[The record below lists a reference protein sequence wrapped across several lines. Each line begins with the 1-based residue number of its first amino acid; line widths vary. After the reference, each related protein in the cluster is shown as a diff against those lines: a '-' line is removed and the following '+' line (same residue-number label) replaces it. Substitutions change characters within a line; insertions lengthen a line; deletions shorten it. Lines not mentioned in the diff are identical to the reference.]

1 MDLETTSRPNWF
13 NVLTRRLS
21 HVRPGAIPLE
31 NEQFDE
37 LRRRS
42 LLVVRTRWVLLLFV
56 GLYCLIAA
64 SFFSFSRFGL
74 FLSQSQ
80 LILLCGTFAAAV
92 AFNLFLHRF
101 LTTFTAL
108 LRILALG
115 QTIVDLLFVTILI
128 HTSGGAASWF
138 WPVYLIVTI
147 EASFLIERR
156 RDVWLAGAFGGLF
169 YGSLLALENFQF
181 IPNVRMPFVGAEL
194 HHDPLYLLLIWLWVS
209 ILNAAVAFIG
219 SFFMTVIRRET
230 AAVRESEERLASFLD
245 TANDLIMSIAPDGRF
260 LYVNEAW
267 QKTLGYTF
275 EEVGALSFFD
285 IVHAES
291 REQCSVEIGR
301 VVAGDTLSPL
311 EALLTAKNG
320 RTIVVEGNLTCGF
333 GASDHRVIW
342 GICRDI
348 TERKQAEEQL
358 YRLAHHDTLTGLP
371 NRILFLDRL
380 QQAKALANRYRHQ
393 LAVLFLDL
401 DRFKIINDTLGHP
414 VGDKLLLK
422 VAQRIAGCVREVD
435 TVARIGGDE
444 FTIILVNVDNLD
456 DVKRVAQKILQSL
469 SVSFTVDTYELFITA
484 SIGITLYPVD
494 GDNLDTLVKKAD
506 IAMYHAKGEG
516 RNNFQFYTPRMDEN
530 ADKRLLLETSLRK
543 ALDNGEFRLY
553 YQPKVDVVT
562 KAITAMEALLR
573 WEHPTLGLVSPA
585 DFIPLA
591 EETGLI
597 IPIGEWVLRTAC
609 LQNREWQRQ
618 GLPRMRVAVNLSGFQ
633 FQQKNLLEMITSS
646 LDETGLDAEFLE
658 LEITESVIMQNPDF
672 AVSVLN
678 ALREIGIHI
687 SIDDFGT
694 GYSSLAHLK
703 RFSVNTLKIDKSFV
717 RDVEINSAD
726 AAITTAI
733 IAMGNSLNL
742 KVIAEG
748 VETEGQLCFL
758 SENNCDEV
766 QGYLFSTP
774 MPSHEVPGFLAERR
788 EEQIAGDGEVGG

>member
-1 MDLETTSRPNWF
+1 MELETTSRPSWF
-13 NVLTRRLS
+13 NALTKRFSR
-21 HVRPGAIPLE
+21 VTREDIAPE
-31 NEQFDE
+31 TQQFEE
-37 LRRRS
+37 LRGRT
-42 LLVVRTRWVLLLFV
+42 LLVVKTRWALLFFV
-56 GLYCLIAA
+56 GVYCVIAA

-74 FLSQSQ
+74 FLSRSQ
-80 LILLCGTFAAAV
+80 LILLFTTLAAVV
-92 AFNLFLHRF
+92 AFNLILHRSIVKP
-101 LTTFTAL
+101 TDS
-108 LRILALG
+108 LRGLSLG
-115 QTIVDLLFVTILI
+115 QIVLDLLFVTVLI

-147 EASFLIERR
+147 EASFLSERK
-156 RDVWLAGAFGGLF
+156 RDVWLAGAIGGFL
-169 YGSLLALENFQF
+169 YGSLLALEHFR
-181 IPNVRMPFVGAEL
+181 IVPNVRMPFVDAEL

-209 ILNAAVAFIG
+209 ILNAAVALIG

-230 AAVRESEERLASFLD
+230 VAVRESEERLASFLD
-245 TANDLIMSIAPDGRF
+245 TANDLIMTIAPDGRF
-260 LYVNEAW
+260 LYVNDAW
-267 QKTLGYTF
+267 QKALGYTF
-275 EEVGALSFFD
+275 EEAAELSFFN
-285 IVHAES
+285 IVHPES

-320 RTIVVEGNLTCGF
+320 RAIVVEGNLTCVF
-333 GASDHRVIW
+333 GAGDQAVIW

-348 TERKQAEEQL
+348 TDRKQAEEQL

-393 LAVLFLDL
+393 VAVLFLDL

-414 VGDKLLLK
+414 VGDKLLQK
-422 VAQRIAGCVREVD
+422 VAQRIAGCIREVD

-444 FTIILVNVDNLD
+444 FTIILVNVDNID

-469 SVSFTVDTYELFITA
+469 SVSFTVDTHELFITT

-553 YQPKVDVVT
+553 YQPKVDIVT
-562 KAITAMEALLR
+562 KSITAMEALLR
-573 WEHPTLGLVSPA
+573 WEHPKLGLVSPV

-609 LQNREWQRQ
+609 RQNHEWQRQ
-618 GLPRMRVAVNLSGFQ
+618 GLSAMRVAVNLSGFQ
-633 FQQKNLLEMITSS
+633 FQQKNLLEMITAT
-646 LDETGLDAEFLE
+646 LAETELDAELLE

-678 ALREIGIHI
+678 ALKDIGVHI

-717 RDVEINSAD
+717 RDLERNSAD

-742 KVIAEG
+742 RVIAEG
-748 VETEGQLCFL
+748 VETEGQLSFL
-758 SENNCDEV
+758 SENKCDEV
-766 QGYLFSTP
+766 QGFLFSTP
-774 MPSHEVPGFLAERR
+774 MPSHEVADFLRERR
-788 EEQIAGDGEVGG
+788 DVLVSGGGRGE